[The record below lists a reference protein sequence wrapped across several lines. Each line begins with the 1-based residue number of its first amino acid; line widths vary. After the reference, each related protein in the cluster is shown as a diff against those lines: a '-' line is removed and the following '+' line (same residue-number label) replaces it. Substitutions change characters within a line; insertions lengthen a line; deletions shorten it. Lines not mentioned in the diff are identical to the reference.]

1 MTAELCTQTSPCD
14 VAIIQTAT
22 IIDPTG
28 SSLTSN
34 KSLSEFEHVTSE
46 VPPIVN
52 KTTEQDLANVSY
64 PLTPVPH
71 LESTSNG
78 QTNGDIQPNSN
89 PSGTP
94 SVPAGLSDPIPASPS
109 SGSLDQMET
118 SIAVADL
125 LKGGKSISQNSE
137 INQLTPSR
145 FGLSSPGGQTER
157 ARASQS
163 NSAQNNEERKLF
175 VGMLSKQQGEEDVRR
190 LFEPFGTIEECTIL
204 RDQSGNSKGCA
215 FVKFSSQQEAQS
227 AILAL
232 HGSQT
237 MPGASS
243 SIVVKF
249 ADSEKERHTRKI
261 QQLIGPMG
269 LFNPTLALS
278 QLNGNMYSQML
289 ENMVQTTGYINP
301 VAALALQLQQ
311 ASQLAAANIPNNVA
325 GLAMMT
331 SLGNNSAGTGH
342 LSSLLHASRPN
353 HMSPS
358 TTNTALN
365 AGCHPMAAALGA
377 HHLNPLGPQLAALST
392 VTTSNAPDSAANP
405 ASVSGVDA
413 ATMAAA
419 AAAVAMATAGGNGAG
434 VGAPGPT
441 STCGSTI
448 SVSCASNGISAQALG
463 LGATANAA
471 PGLALHSVPGTHPPN
486 PTLSGLIAASLPL
499 GQTAFSNASF
509 SLNSLASPIS
519 CLPTDAISQL
529 YSGVPS
535 YGLAYPATAAAAA
548 AAAAAQAAALNPFT
562 NLAQQALNMPVQQ
575 KEGTKDLILTGPEGC
590 NLFIYHLPQE
600 FGDPELAQMFMPFG
614 TVISAKVYVDRAT
627 NQSKCFGFVSFDNP
641 TSAHAAIQAMNGFQ
655 IGMKR
660 LKVQLKRPKSDATK
674 PY

>member
-1 MTAELCTQTSPCD
+1 MAVTMPKPTLCDLVNSNVPSDGNILLTNVEVNQTSSNEFCSNGHSIND
-14 VAIIQTAT
+14 SG
-22 IIDPTG
+22 DDETG
-28 SSLTSN
+28 EY
-34 KSLSEFEHVTSE
+34 LSEVTTTQSDRPNGTELRGVESPNGTLISANDYANSE
-46 VPPIVN
+46 
-52 KTTEQDLANVSY
+52 E
-64 PLTPVPH
+64 
-71 LESTSNG
+71 
-78 QTNGDIQPNSN
+78 
-89 PSGTP
+89 
-94 SVPAGLSDPIPASPS
+94 
-109 SGSLDQMET
+109 LDQQSPTNILRWNYRHTKLFIGQIPRSMQEDDVRLVLEPFGP
-118 SIAVADL
+118 IYDL
-125 LKGGKSISQNSE
+125 LILRDKLTGMHKGCAFVTFCDKESAARCQDALHGKQT
-137 INQLTPSR
+137 L
-145 FGLSSPGGQTER
+145 PGMARPLQVKTADVER
-157 ARASQS
+157 RT
-163 NSAQNNEERKLF
+163 EERKLF

-365 AGCHPMAAALGA
+365 AGCHSMAAALGA
-377 HHLNPLGPQLAALST
+377 HHLTPIAPQLAALST
-392 VTTSNAPDSAANP
+392 VTASNAPDSAANP
-405 ASVSGVDA
+405 VSVSGVDA

-448 SVSCASNGISAQALG
+448 SVSCASNGINAQALG

-471 PGLALHSVPGTHPPN
+471 PGLALHSLPGTHPPN

-499 GQTAFSNASF
+499 GQTAFSNATF

-575 KEGTKDLILTGPEGC
+575 KEGTKDLILTGHLAPEPRPRGMQPV
-590 NLFIYHLPQE
+590 HLS
-600 FGDPELAQMFMPFG
+600 LATGVWRPRIG
-614 TVISAKVYVDRAT
+614 SDVYAVWH
-627 NQSKCFGFVSFDNP
+627 G
-641 TSAHAAIQAMNGFQ
+641 H
-655 IGMKR
+655 
-660 LKVQLKRPKSDATK
+660 
-674 PY
+674 